1 MKNGENSFAGK
12 IIMIIEDGSIPE
24 SGSKNLME
32 QIEKIIMASSAK
44 GEQVA
49 DILNGSIGV
58 DNSDDGKNKP
68 YDNNQKI
75 LAEKFNMKNK
85 HRVDSATITRLYRDC
100 ETAKKTSG
108 EYTSLLNILK
118 DIVNDEYLSEN
129 DRGVIL
135 SKINVCEKNVAFLKE
150 SYERLM
156 EAIKE
161 I

>member
-12 IIMIIEDGSIPE
+12 IIMIIEDCNPVE
-24 SGSKNLME
+24 SDNKSFMDQIAKI
-32 QIEKIIMASSAK
+32 IEKSAK

-49 DILNGSIGV
+49 DILNGCSIGV
-58 DNSDDGKNKP
+58 NNADDGKNKS
-68 YDNNQKI
+68 YDNTQKI
-75 LAEKFNMKNK
+75 LAEKSNMKNK
-85 HRVDSATITRLYRDC
+85 HRVDSTTITRLYREC

-108 EYTSLLNILK
+108 EYKNLLNILR
-118 DIVNDEYLSEN
+118 DIVNDEYLSEY

-135 SKINVCEKNVAFLKE
+135 SKINVCEKNVACLQE

-156 EAIKE
+156 EAINE

>member
-49 DILNGSIGV
+49 DILNCSIGV

-108 EYTSLLNILK
+108 EYTNLLNILK

-156 EAIKE
+156 AAINE

>member
-12 IIMIIEDGSIPE
+12 IIMIIEDGNPVE
-24 SGSKNLME
+24 SDNKSFMDQIAKI
-32 QIEKIIMASSAK
+32 IEKSAK

-49 DILNGSIGV
+49 DILNDCSIGV
-58 DNSDDGKNKP
+58 NNVDDGKNKP
-68 YDNNQKI
+68 YDNPQKI
-75 LAEKFNMKNK
+75 LVEKSNMKNK
-85 HRVDSATITRLYRDC
+85 HRVDSATITRLYREC
-100 ETAKKTSG
+100 ETAKKMSG
-108 EYTSLLNILK
+108 EYTSLLNILR

-135 SKINVCEKNVAFLKE
+135 SKIDVCEKNVACLQE

-156 EAIKE
+156 KAINE

>member
-12 IIMIIEDGSIPE
+12 IIMIIDDGSIPE
-24 SGSKNLME
+24 SDSKNFMD

-49 DILNGSIGV
+49 DILNCSIGV
-58 DNSDDGKNKP
+58 DNSNGGKNKS
-68 YDNNQKI
+68 YDNTQKI
-75 LAEKFNMKNK
+75 LEEKFNMKNK
-85 HRVDSATITRLYRDC
+85 HRVDSATITRLYGEC

-108 EYTSLLNILK
+108 EYKKLLNILN

-129 DRGVIL
+129 DRGIIL
-135 SKINVCEKNVAFLKE
+135 SKIDVCEKNVACLQE

-156 EAIKE
+156 KAINE